1 MNIASLLIS
10 AQYAG
15 FYLVVPQVIKNK
27 IVENKELL
35 DPISY
40 NQYQKEN
47 AFTTTYFYENPA
59 TMFLKEKKAPAANLD
74 IQEKQKGAEVSANM
88 YQSPPT
94 TSPASYNQP
103 LPPNYPPNYPPPRP
117 V

>member
-1 MNIASLLIS
+1 MSLFLFTFGYFGWDLLIRYDQGVKVKIMNIASLLIS

-74 IQEKQKGAEVSANM
+74 I
-88 YQSPPT
+88 
-94 TSPASYNQP
+94 
-103 LPPNYPPNYPPPRP
+103 
-117 V
+117 